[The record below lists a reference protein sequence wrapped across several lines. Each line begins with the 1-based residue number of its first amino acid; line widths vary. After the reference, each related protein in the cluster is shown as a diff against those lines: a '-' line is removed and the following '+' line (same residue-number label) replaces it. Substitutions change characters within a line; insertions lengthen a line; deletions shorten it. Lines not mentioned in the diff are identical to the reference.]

1 MLHLEKKPHVLPAG
15 ASGCPVILENVTRYR
30 KYHLV
35 GLHFCGNPDEEDG
48 EADALRWKNGIADY
62 LQQGGD
68 VIRAVGPYLIQKALA
83 ADMASNHDLQKS
95 LEKKAEECKKSLKSI
110 SEKEKLT
117 IYLKNGE
124 VITYDTVGSQ

>member
-1 MLHLEKKPHVLPAG
+1 MLHLEKKPGVLPAG
-15 ASGCPVILENVTRYR
+15 ASGCPVILEKDTPNR

-35 GLHFCGNPDEEDG
+35 GLHFSGDSDEKDG
-48 EADALRWKNGIADY
+48 EAEALRWKNGIADY

-68 VIRAVGPYLIQKALA
+68 VIRAVGPYLIQKALV

-95 LEKKAEECKKSLKSI
+95 LEREAEECKQSLKSI